1 MHRLLLVPMLFV
13 AASLPPAAS
22 AQHEGHAGHA
32 PATGR
37 AQVLGSVAFRNS
49 GAPAAQAAL
58 QRGVALLHNFA
69 YADAAAALREAQ
81 RTEPGLAVAYW
92 LEALTYSH
100 VLWQEEEL
108 PSARAALARLG
119 STPEARLAK
128 APTGWERDF
137 GAAVEAYFA
146 AGPRGERAHA
156 YAEALR
162 QAAAADS
169 ANLEAG
175 AFAAHATLAEWSFA
189 RPDQKPRLAAE
200 AEALA
205 RRVFIANPNHPGA
218 AHYLTHIA
226 DANPRRAPELTDA
239 ARAYARIAA
248 DAEHALH
255 MPSHVFLPLGM
266 WDDVAAAN
274 ERAWAASRQWVAQG
288 GHSNAD
294 RSWHT
299 LEWLQY
305 AYLQQGRWSEARA
318 LIDSAQAL
326 LRGVA
331 VADDNPDARYTVN
344 ALAFR
349 YASESGHWNAWPR
362 EIPSAAALMQDPQ
375 PTARAQGMALWAAY
389 HAAVAAIRARGDTV
403 PAATLA
409 ERLVVLADSMISPP
423 QQAVTLGAVARL
435 RAHVALRRGDRAEA
449 VRLLRASATPG
460 FSGASTPPAAEP
472 LFEMV
477 GAILMEAG
485 QPAEAAAAYERA
497 LTERPNRSAALL
509 GLARARTAAG
519 DAPGAAEAYARL
531 AANWRRADAEARS
544 LAGGRR

>member
-1 MHRLLLVPMLFV
+1 MHRLLLPLLIV
-13 AASLPPAAS
+13 AVSMPAAAS
-22 AQHEGHAGHA
+22 AQHEGHGGRAPRAAAHA
-32 PATGR
+32 P
-37 AQVLGSVAFRNS
+37 VLGSVAFRNS
-49 GAPAAQAAL
+49 GRPAAQGAV
-58 QRGVALLHNFA
+58 QRGVALLHNFQ
-69 YADAAAALREAQ
+69 YDDAADALREAQ
-81 RTEPGLAVAYW
+81 RADPGLAVAYW

-108 PSARAALARLG
+108 DRARAALARLG
-119 STPEARLAK
+119 SNPETRLAR
-128 APTGWERDF
+128 APAGWERTF
-137 GAAVEAYFA
+137 GAAVEAYFSP
-146 AGPRGERAHA
+146 GPRGERAHA

-162 QAAAADS
+162 QAAAADP

-175 AFAAHATLAEWSFA
+175 AFASHATLAEWSFA
-189 RPDQKPRLAAE
+189 RPDQKARLAAE

-205 RRVFIANPNHPGA
+205 RRVFTANPDHPGA

-226 DANPRRAPELTDA
+226 DADTRRAPEIIDA

-266 WDDVAAAN
+266 WAEVAASN
-274 ERAWAASRQWVAQG
+274 ERAWAASRRWVAEG
-288 GHSNAD
+288 GHSPAD

-305 AYLQQGRWSEARA
+305 AYLQQGRWNEARA
-318 LIDSAQAL
+318 LIDTARAL

-331 VADDNPDARYTVN
+331 VPEGNPDARYTVN

-349 YASESGHWNAWPR
+349 YASESGRWDAWPA
-362 EIPSAAALMQDPQ
+362 EIPSATALLADPQ

-389 HAAVAAIRARGDTV
+389 HAAVAATRSRRDTV
-403 PAATLA
+403 PAAALA
-409 ERLVVLADSMISPP
+409 ERLAVLGDSSTAPP
-423 QQAVTLGAVARL
+423 RKALLAAAEARL
-435 RAHVALRRGDRAEA
+435 RAHLALRRGDRAGA

-477 GAILMEAG
+477 GAVLLEAG
-485 QPAEAAAAYERA
+485 QPADAVAAYERA
-497 LTERPNRSAALL
+497 LVERPNRPAALL

-519 DAPGAAEAYARL
+519 DASGAAEAYARL
-531 AANWRRADAEARS
+531 AESWRRADPEARA
-544 LAGGRR
+544 LARGR